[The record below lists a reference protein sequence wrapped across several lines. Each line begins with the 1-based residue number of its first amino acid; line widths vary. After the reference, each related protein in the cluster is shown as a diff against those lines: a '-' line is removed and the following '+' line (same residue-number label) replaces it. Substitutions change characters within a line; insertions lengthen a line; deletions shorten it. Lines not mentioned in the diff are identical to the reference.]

1 MLAYTYIEN
10 GTFAL
15 VQKRRFSPYFLVLS
29 PYYCGFYRV
38 IRQDK

>member
-29 PYYCGFYRV
+29 PYYCCF
-38 IRQDK
+38 IE